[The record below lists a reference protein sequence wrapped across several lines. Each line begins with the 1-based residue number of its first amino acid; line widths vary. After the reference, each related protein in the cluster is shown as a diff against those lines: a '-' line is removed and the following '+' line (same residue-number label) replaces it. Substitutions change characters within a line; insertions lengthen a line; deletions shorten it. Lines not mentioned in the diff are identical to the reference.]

1 MITVTAAI
9 IEKNGLILAA
19 RRKPGVHLAGY
30 WEFPG
35 GKREDGETSEECLA
49 RELREEFDIKCA
61 VGEFFGE
68 SIYDY
73 GTKVIRL
80 LGYRVLHLHG
90 TFKCRD
96 HDQISWLPAGELSSL
111 TWAPADI
118 PLVVQLQEEHH
129 VMATLAYYRNN
140 AREYVEE
147 TVAFD
152 VTNAMRRRF
161 AAMLAP
167 GSHILDL
174 GCGSGRDSRFF
185 IDQGHRVTP
194 VDAVAE
200 IASQAAQY
208 LARPVRVQKAEEL
221 NETDTYDGIWA
232 CASLLHIP
240 RSRIHETFACII
252 TAMRHQGIWYM
263 SFKQGEMEYKDHKQ
277 RFFSNYSIPLM
288 KQLLVQFPQIKL
300 LEMSESTSILRG
312 DKQLWLNVLIK
323 KL

>member
-35 GKREDGETSEECLA
+35 GKLEDGETSEECLA
-49 RELREEFDIKCA
+49 RELWEEFGIQCA
-61 VGEFFGE
+61 VGDFFGE

-96 HDQISWLPAGELSSL
+96 HDRISWLPAGELLSL
-111 TWAPADI
+111 IWAPADI

-129 VMATLAYYRNN
+129 VKTTLAYYRNN

-152 VTNAMRRRF
+152 FVNAMRQRF
-161 AAMLAP
+161 AEMLAP
-167 GSHILDL
+167 ASHILDL

-200 IASQAAQY
+200 VANHAAQY

-221 NETDTYDGIWA
+221 NETETYDGIWA

-240 RSRIHETFACII
+240 RSRMNETFTRII
-252 TAMRHQGIWYM
+252 MAMRHQGIWFM
-263 SFKQGEMEYKDHKQ
+263 SFKQGEMESKDYKQ
-277 RFFSNYSIPLM
+277 RFFNNYSMPLM
-288 KQLLVQFPQIKL
+288 KQLLVHYPQIKL

-312 DKQLWLNVLIK
+312 GKQCWINVLIK